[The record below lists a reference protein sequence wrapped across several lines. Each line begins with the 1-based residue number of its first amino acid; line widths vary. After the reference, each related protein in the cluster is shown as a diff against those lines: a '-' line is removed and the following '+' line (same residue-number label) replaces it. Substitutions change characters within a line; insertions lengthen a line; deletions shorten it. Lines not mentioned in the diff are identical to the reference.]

1 MSIMPYGTLTGTEP
15 GPTVRAY
22 RQAHAAPGEVRMRFP
37 LTAEQETIRARA
49 RALADHEF
57 RERAARWDEREE
69 YPWDNVK
76 RLVEAGFLGMTV
88 PPAYGGQGK
97 PLLDVV
103 LAIEQVA
110 RVCGVTGRILVDS
123 NLGPVGAIVHYGTE
137 AQKQK
142 YLPRVLQGDKPAI
155 AITESGA
162 GSAASELQTRAERAG
177 DAWVLSG
184 TKRWITG
191 AGVSQTYVV
200 LCRFDGIPGSAGIG
214 ALIVDADARGLRVT
228 RRERAMG
235 MRGIPEGEVVFDRC
249 RIPGENLLLSAGGFK
264 QLMAAYN
271 GQRLGAATVALGLA
285 QGALEAAV
293 QHAGTREQFGRPIG
307 HFQGLRWMIADMALQ
322 VETAR
327 QLIYRAAANAGSGL
341 PDMVEAA
348 MAKTL
353 ASETAVRVTNDAL
366 QVFGASGYS
375 RDLPLERMVR
385 DARMFTIAGGT
396 VQMMR
401 NLVAG
406 AWLGRLDEP
415 GL

>member
-1 MSIMPYGTLTGTEP
+1 M
-15 GPTVRAY
+15 
-22 RQAHAAPGEVRMRFP
+22 QFP
-37 LTAEQETIRARA
+37 LTAEQEALKAQA

-69 YPWDNVK
+69 YPWENVK
-76 RLVEAGFLGMTV
+76 QLVEAGFMGMTV
-88 PPAYGGQGK
+88 SPAYGGQGRAIH
-97 PLLDVV
+97 DVI

-137 AQKQK
+137 AQKRK
-142 YLPRVLQGDKPAI
+142 YLPRVVRGDKPAI
-155 AITESGA
+155 AITEPDA
-162 GSAASELQTRAERAG
+162 GSAAADLTTRAERDG
-177 DAWVLSG
+177 DTWVLTG
-184 TKRWITG
+184 VKRWITG

-200 LCRFDGIPGSAGIG
+200 LCRFDGTPGPDGVG
-214 ALIVDADARGLRVT
+214 ALIVEADTPGLTVT

-249 RIPGENLLLSAGGFK
+249 RVPEENLLLPAGGFK
-264 QLMAAYN
+264 RLMSAYN

-293 QHAGTREQFGRPIG
+293 KHAGEREQFGRPIA
-307 HFQGLRWMIADMALQ
+307 HFQGLRWIIADMALQ
-322 VETAR
+322 VEATR
-327 QLIYRAAANAGSGL
+327 QLIYRAAANAGHGL
-341 PDMVEAA
+341 PDMIEAA
-348 MAKTL
+348 MAKIH
-353 ASETAVRVTNDAL
+353 ASEMAMRVTNDAL

-385 DARMFTIAGGT
+385 DARMFTIGGGT

-401 NLVAG
+401 NVVAG
-406 AWLGRLDEP
+406 AWLGRVGEP

>member
-1 MSIMPYGTLTGTEP
+1 
-15 GPTVRAY
+15 
-22 RQAHAAPGEVRMRFP
+22 MRFP
-37 LTAEQETIRARA
+37 LTPEQESIRARA

-76 RLVEAGFLGMTV
+76 RLVEAGLVGMTV
-88 PPAYGGQGK
+88 PTAYGG
-97 PLLDVV
+97 PARALLDVV

-123 NLGPVGAIVHYGTE
+123 NLGPVGALVHYGSE

-155 AITESGA
+155 AITEAGA
-162 GSAASELQTRAERAG
+162 GSAASDLETRAERDG
-177 DAWVLSG
+177 DAWVLTG
-184 TKRWITG
+184 AKRWITG

-214 ALIVDADARGLRVT
+214 ALIVDAGTPGLAVT

-249 RIPGENLLLSAGGFK
+249 RIPGENLLLPAGGFK

-293 QHAGTREQFGRPIG
+293 QHAGAREQFGRPIG
-307 HFQGLRWMIADMALQ
+307 HFQGLRWMIADMVVQ

-341 PDMVEAA
+341 PDMIEAA
-348 MAKTL
+348 MAKTV